1 MQHARASDLPSKS
14 ECQDGREPHIFIKGL
29 LWSCLLLASMVFAP
43 SALAH
48 AEHGK
53 PLYVSDKGVDEGRCN
68 DPDQP
73 CKSIGYASSKANKGD
88 QIQLAAG
95 RYSIDDADS
104 LFYLLS
110 DLVPVSGGYS
120 RADRYA
126 KTSAK
131 NITHLSGV
139 PLEYADRL
147 ASKGFSVIVDSKGQN
162 KTQRDNLQKTL
173 RIYQRLKQAQSAT
186 PCVDGLAG
194 DHACDKLDLLAHLP
208 LSSFSTNPS
217 AANDIW
223 GFYDLNDGREYA
235 LIGLENGVGIV
246 EVTDPESPRIVTVIS
261 GQSTIWRDLKH
272 YQRFNTDSGR
282 WDNYAYV
289 TADDASVGTMIIDL
303 RGLPNTATLLAIHK
317 DLDITAHNVYLSN
330 VDYSLGVP
338 LNGVEPYLH
347 IVGSNDRHGAF
358 KSYALKDPAA
368 LTQVYRHAE
377 SSRGNYSHDASSMV
391 VTDSRKD
398 SQCVATGPVCEI
410 LFDFN
415 EDNFQIW
422 DKTQNATPTRL
433 STTTYPEAGYVHS
446 GWYTEDQQ
454 VLVVHDELDER
465 DRSLNTTVRFFELS
479 DLRVPT
485 LLSTWVGT
493 TAAIDH
499 NGFVRGNRYYMSH
512 YTRGI
517 TVLDISDSANPKT
530 MGHFDTFP
538 LSDNTGF
545 NGAWGI
551 YPYLPSGNLL
561 VSDIE
566 GGLYVLRDNTVQP
579 AEGNARFT
587 QGTYAVVEGDTAR
600 IAVARGDGDVGAV
613 SVKWELL
620 AGATD
625 DDDLSMDSGV
635 LSWADGDDQSH
646 EIVIPINT
654 NDGDEHQES
663 FFIRLYDPRGSLALA
678 APNIAVISI
687 AASKKTGPI
696 VDAGNDITATASTV
710 VTLQGSATASDNSEL
725 SYRWQQTSG
734 ATVTLQQADS
744 ADAQFTAPN
753 TATTLVFELTVTDG
767 TDASSSDTVS
777 VSVEAHQAP
786 IVDAG
791 NDITATVST
800 VVTLQGSATASD
812 DSELSYRW
820 QQTSGATVTLQQ
832 ADSADAQFT
841 APNTAATLVFELTVT
856 DGTGANSSDTV
867 SVSVQAPAPRRGGGG
882 APGYLLLLTLALYLA
897 RRRANGKRTRYAS
910 TERKR

>member
-14 ECQDGREPHIFIKGL
+14 GYRDDRGLNIFIKGL
-29 LWSCLLLASMVFAP
+29 LLLASMIFAP

-53 PLYVSDKGVDEGRCN
+53 PLYVSDKGVDVGLCN

-95 RYSIDDADS
+95 RYSIDNADS

-139 PLEYADRL
+139 PLEYAEQL

-162 KTQRDNLQKTL
+162 KTQRDNLQKAL
-173 RIYQRLKQAQSAT
+173 GIYRRLKQTQSAT

-194 DHACDKLDLLAHLP
+194 DHACDKIDLLAHLP

-235 LIGLENGVGIV
+235 LIGLENGVGVV
-246 EVTDPESPRIVTVIS
+246 EVSDPESPRIVTVIN
-261 GQSTIWRDLKH
+261 GESTPWRDLKH

-289 TADDASVGTMIIDL
+289 TADSADVGTMIIDL
-303 RGLPNTATLLAIHK
+303 RGLPNTATLLATHK
-317 DLDITAHNVYLSN
+317 DLDIAAHNVYLSN
-330 VDYSLGVP
+330 VDFSLGVA
-338 LNGVEPYLH
+338 LNGVEPHLH
-347 IVGSNDRHGAF
+347 IVGSNDRGGAF
-358 KSYALKDPAA
+358 KSYALKDPAT

-377 SSRGNYSHDASSMV
+377 SSRSNYTHDASSMV
-391 VTDSRKD
+391 VTDPRKD

-415 EDNFQIW
+415 ENDFQIW

-433 STTTYPEAGYVHS
+433 STTTYPEAEYIHS

-465 DRSLNTTVRFFELS
+465 RRSLNTTVRFFALS

-493 TAAIDH
+493 TAAVDH
-499 NGFVRGNRYYMSH
+499 NGYVRGNRYYMSH

-517 TVLDISDSANPKT
+517 TVLDISDSAKPQT
-530 MGHFDTFP
+530 IGHFDTFP
-538 LSDNTGF
+538 LSDNNGF

-587 QGTYAVVEGDTAR
+587 QGTYAVVEGETAR
-600 IAVARGDGDVGAV
+600 ISVVRSDGDRGAV

-625 DDDLSMDSGV
+625 SDDLSMDSGV
-635 LSWADGDDQSH
+635 LSWANGDDQSQ
-646 EIVIPINT
+646 EILIPINT

-678 APNIAVISI
+678 APNIAMISI
-687 AASKKTGPI
+687 AASQLTA
-696 VDAGNDITATASTV
+696 DAGVDVAMPKDTLV
-710 VTLQGSATASDNSEL
+710 RLQGAGSAPYNDEL

-734 ATVTLQQADS
+734 ASVTLQQADS
-744 ADAQFTAPN
+744 ANAQFTAPN
-753 TATTLVFELTVTDG
+753 TFGTLVFQLTVTDMN
-767 TDASSSDTVS
+767 DADATDTVS
-777 VSVEAHQAP
+777 IAAHQDP
-786 IVDAG
+786 VVDAG
-791 NDITATVST
+791 SDISAASGN
-800 VVTLQGSATASD
+800 VVRLQGSASASGTG
-812 DSELSYRW
+812 ELNYQW
-820 QQTSGATVTLQQ
+820 QQTSGTTMTLQQ
-832 ADSADAQFT
+832 ADSANAQFT
-841 APNTAATLVFELTVT
+841 APSASGTLVFQLTVT
-856 DGTGANSSDTV
+856 DDAGASSSDTM
-867 SVSVQAPAPRRGGGG
+867 SVTVQAPAPRRGGGG
-882 APGYLLLLTLALYLA
+882 APGYLLLLTLALYLT
-897 RRRANGKRTRYAS
+897 RRRANGERPRYAS
-910 TERKR
+910 TERKH

>member
-1 MQHARASDLPSKS
+1 MPHSRARDLPSKS
-14 ECQDGREPHIFIKGL
+14 RYRDARGPHIFIKGL
-29 LWSCLLLASMVFAP
+29 LWSCLLLASTVFAP

-48 AEHGK
+48 AEYGK
-53 PLYVSDKGVDEGRCN
+53 PLCASDKGVDVGRCN

-88 QIQLAAG
+88 QMQLAAG
-95 RYSIDDADS
+95 HYSIDDADS

-139 PLEYADRL
+139 PLEYAEQL

-162 KTQRDNLQKTL
+162 KSQRDNLQKAL
-173 RIYQRLKQAQSAT
+173 GIYRRLKQAQSAT
-186 PCVDGLAG
+186 PCVDGFAG
-194 DHACDKLDLLAHLP
+194 DHACDKIDLLAHLP
-208 LSSFSTNPS
+208 LSSFSSNPS

-235 LIGLENGVGIV
+235 LIGLENGVGVV
-246 EVTDPESPRIVTVIS
+246 EVSDPESPRIVTVIN
-261 GQSTIWRDLKH
+261 GESTKWRDLKH

-289 TADDASVGTMIIDL
+289 TADYADVGTMIIDL
-303 RGLPNTATLLAIHK
+303 RDLPNTATLLSIHK
-317 DLDITAHNVYLSN
+317 DLDIAAHNVYLSN

-347 IVGSNDRHGAF
+347 IVGSNDQQGAF
-358 KSYALKDPAA
+358 KSYALNDPTS
-368 LTQVYRHAE
+368 LSEVYRTAAN
-377 SSRGNYSHDASSMV
+377 SRSNYSHDASSMV
-391 VTDSRKD
+391 VTDPRKD

-415 EDNFQIW
+415 ENDFQIW
-422 DKTQNATPTRL
+422 DKTQNSTPTRL
-433 STTTYPEAGYVHS
+433 STTTYPEAEYVHS
-446 GWYTEDQQ
+446 GWYTEDKQ
-454 VLVVHDELDER
+454 VLVVHDELDEQN
-465 DRSLNTTVRFFELS
+465 RSLNTSVRFFELS

-512 YTRGI
+512 YTRGM
-517 TVLDISDSANPKT
+517 TVLDISDSANPQT
-530 MGHFDTFP
+530 IGHFDTFP
-538 LSDNTGF
+538 PNDNNGF

-561 VSDIE
+561 VSDIV
-566 GGLYVLRDNTVQP
+566 GGLYVLRDNTLDP

-587 QGTYAVVEGDTAR
+587 QGTYAVVEGETAR
-600 IAVARGDGDVGAV
+600 ISVVRSDGDRGAV

-625 DDDLSMDSGV
+625 NDDLSMDSGV
-635 LSWADGDDQSH
+635 LSWADGDDQSQ
-646 EIVIPINT
+646 EILIPINT

-687 AASKKTGPI
+687 APSQLTA
-696 VDAGNDITATASTV
+696 DAGVDVAMPKDTLV
-710 VTLQGSATASDNSEL
+710 RLQGAGSAPYNDEL

-734 ATVTLQQADS
+734 ASVTLQQADSANAQFTAPNTFETLAFQLTVTDRNDADATDTVSIAAHQDPVVDAGSDISAASGNVVTLQGSASASGTGELNYRWQQTSGTTVTLQQADS
-744 ADAQFTAPN
+744 ASAQFTVPSASG
-753 TATTLVFELTVTDG
+753 TLVFELTVTDDAG
-767 TDASSSDTVS
+767 ASSSDTVS
-777 VSVEAHQAP
+777 V
-786 IVDAG
+786 
-791 NDITATVST
+791 T
-800 VVTLQGSATASD
+800 
-812 DSELSYRW
+812 
-820 QQTSGATVTLQQ
+820 
-832 ADSADAQFT
+832 
-841 APNTAATLVFELTVT
+841 
-856 DGTGANSSDTV
+856 
-867 SVSVQAPAPRRGGGG
+867 VQAPAPRKGGGG
-882 APGYLLLLTLALYLA
+882 ASGYLLLLTLALYLT
-897 RRRANGKRTRYAS
+897 RRRANGKRPRYAS